1 MRLFIAS
8 VICRCSPRSCRD
20 YSRPPGARMSDH
32 WSLIST
38 DAQHDRTQGA
48 DGSRAVSRILSFID
62 FLLRCPPG
70 GSPDPPA
77 RQAARDERSD
87 NALGPLMPSLAMQ
100 APVPAKL
107 ARACSLGALAAS
119 TDPRA
124 AAATYPAALLRH
136 HPGVALK
143 PRPRAR
149 HCLRRRHCIPT
160 PSQSPVPGPV
170 PATEPTPVALVLRIR
185 APVPNRL
192 PPSPIRSIP
201 NCFLDSPRPD
211 YRAGVEH
218 TASAPRMGATG
229 DGQVVPVLESA
240 VARRPLSRR
249 AVASRRSSGSDV

>member
-160 PSQSPVPGPV
+160 PSQSPVPGLSP
-170 PATEPTPVALVLRIR
+170 
-185 APVPNRL
+185 
-192 PPSPIRSIP
+192 PPSRPPSRSFCEFVPPCPIGSHRHLSDRFQTAFSTRPGPTTEREWGRTPPGADVLPKLARAASPTSTRPPRS
-201 NCFLDSPRPD
+201 
-211 YRAGVEH
+211 
-218 TASAPRMGATG
+218 RM
-229 DGQVVPVLESA
+229 DDVK
-240 VARRPLSRR
+240 AR
-249 AVASRRSSGSDV
+249 